1 MQSTLLRGATTLA
14 VAGLLLAG
22 CASKAQKTPGPQSTN
37 KPVAK
42 RNMAADFTL
51 KDIDGK
57 TVKLSDYKGKVV
69 LLNFWATWCGP
80 CRIEIPWFI
89 EFQKT
94 YKDRGFTVIGV
105 ALDDEGWEVVKPY
118 VQEKQINYPVLV
130 GDAVTEQAFGP
141 IESLPT
147 TLIIDKE
154 GRIANAHV
162 GLIGKRDY
170 ASDIEHLLQ

>member
-1 MQSTLLRGATTLA
+1 MHSTYQRTAILVAVLGA
-14 VAGLLLAG
+14 LLAG
-22 CASKAQKTPGPQSTN
+22 CATNAQKGSAPQSTN
-37 KPVAK
+37 KPSAK
-42 RNMAADFTL
+42 RNVAPDFNL

-57 TVKLSDYKGKVV
+57 PIKLSDYKGKVV

-105 ALDDEGWEVVKPY
+105 ALDDEGWDVVKPY
-118 VQEKQINYPVLV
+118 VQEKQINYPVAV
-130 GDAVTEQAFGP
+130 GDAITEQAFGP